1 MINPLITFI
10 IATYNSGK
18 TLNETIE
25 SILIQTYNKFE
36 IIIIDGGSTDDTV
49 QIIEKFSNK
58 IKYWISENDRGI
70 AHAFNKGLAVS
81 SGDYINFQG
90 SGDSINSSSALSE
103 IFLERNFEEDFV
115 IARINRVS
123 AEDSKKV
130 LWTSTKNS
138 PSFNLDSLAWRMSMH
153 HQALF
158 TSKVYFLNYGNFD
171 ETLKFS
177 MDYEHLLRSFK
188 FSPTIFTSN
197 VIFSNWRKDGIGEN
211 KELEIFDEYN
221 LIKHKH
227 KIKPNWHLYFI
238 DKFIRIK
245 YLIKVGFGL
254 LK

>member
-81 SGDYINFQG
+81 SGDYVNFQG
-90 SGDSINSSSALSE
+90 SGDSIYSSNALSE
-103 IFLERNFEEDFV
+103 IFVERNFEEDFV

-123 AEDSKKV
+123 AVDSKKV
-130 LWTSTKNS
+130 LWTSAKNKQ
-138 PSFNLDSLAWRMSMH
+138 PFNLESLVWRMSMH

-158 TSKVYFLNYGNFD
+158 TSKGYFLKYGNFD

-188 FSPTIFTSN
+188 YSPSIFSSN

-211 KELEIFDEYN
+211 RELEIFKEYN
-221 LIKHKH
+221 LIKCRH
-227 KIKPNWHLYFI
+227 KIKPHLQLSII
-238 DKFIRIK
+238 DIFIRGK